1 MIHQN
6 RRKELLSQLDDG
18 ALVII
23 STNPEQLRNGDVH
36 YPFRPH
42 SDFWY
47 LTGFTEPQAV
57 AVFSKD
63 TYTIFLRDKD
73 PAREIWDGKRL
84 GVSDAPQALKADKAY
99 SIDELKTQLPKLI
112 ADATTLYYD
121 FKPCTLDDEIIQH
134 LAKTQYQSL
143 ATYAHEMRLIK
154 DAGEIELMQKAAD
167 ISVNAHQLAMQQT
180 HADLLEFEVA
190 SVFDAEFRKNNA
202 EHAYTPIVAG
212 GENACVL
219 HYIENNKV
227 LNDGDLLL
235 IDAGCEVEGYASD
248 ITRTFPVN
256 GTFSKAQR
264 QIYQIVLDAQLA
276 AIESIKP
283 GVMVVKPHQIATHV
297 IQQGLIDLGIL
308 QADGDL
314 SQFYMHGTGH
324 YLGLDVH
331 DVGTYQKND
340 QHRQY
345 ETGMVTTVEPGIYI
359 RKDDKIN
366 PIYWGIGIRIED
378 DVLITNNGNTV
389 LTGALVKE
397 IDDIES
403 LMRERN
409 EYTASN

>member
-57 AVFSKD
+57 AVFSKN

-73 PAREIWDGKRL
+73 PAREIWDGERL
-84 GVSDAPQALKADKAY
+84 GVSDAPEALKADEAY
-99 SIDELKTQLPKLI
+99 TIDDTKHKLPQLI

-121 FKPCTLDDEIIQH
+121 FKPCTLDDEIIEA
-134 LAKTQYQSL
+134 LAKTNYQSL
-143 ATYAHEMRLIK
+143 SAHVHEMRLVK
-154 DAGEIELMQKAAD
+154 DEAEVELMQKAAD

-180 HADLLEFEVA
+180 QVDLFEFEVA
-190 SVFDAEFRKNNA
+190 SVFDAEFKRNNT
-202 EHAYTPIVAG
+202 EHAYTPIIAG
-212 GENACVL
+212 GKNACVL
-219 HYIENNKV
+219 HYIENNKI

-256 GTFSKAQR
+256 GTFSEAQR

-276 AIESIKP
+276 AIESINP
-283 GVMVVKPHQIATHV
+283 GVSVVKPHQIATQI

-308 QADGDL
+308 QTGGDL

-331 DVGTYQKND
+331 DVGAYQKND

-345 ETGMVTTVEPGIYI
+345 ETGMVTTIEPGIYI

-378 DVLITNNGNTV
+378 DILITNNGNTV
-389 LTGALVKE
+389 LTEALVKE

-403 LMRERN
+403 LMRGK
-409 EYTASN
+409 

>member
-134 LAKTQYQSL
+134 LAKTKYQSL
-143 ATYAHEMRLIK
+143 AAYAHEMRLIK
-154 DAGEIELMQKAAD
+154 DDQEIELMQKAAN
-167 ISVNAHQLAMQQT
+167 ISINAHQLAMQQT
-180 HADLLEFEVA
+180 RADLFEFEVA

-331 DVGTYQKND
+331 DVGAYQKND

-403 LMRERN
+403 LMREK
-409 EYTASN
+409 

>member
-1 MIHQN
+1 VSST
-6 RRKELLSQLDDG
+6 LS
-18 ALVII
+18 
-23 STNPEQLRNGDVH
+23 
-36 YPFRPH
+36 
-42 SDFWY
+42 
-47 LTGFTEPQAV
+47 
-57 AVFSKD
+57 
-63 TYTIFLRDKD
+63 
-73 PAREIWDGKRL
+73 
-84 GVSDAPQALKADKAY
+84 
-99 SIDELKTQLPKLI
+99 
-112 ADATTLYYD
+112 
-121 FKPCTLDDEIIQH
+121 
-134 LAKTQYQSL
+134 
-143 ATYAHEMRLIK
+143 
-154 DAGEIELMQKAAD
+154 
-167 ISVNAHQLAMQQT
+167 
-180 HADLLEFEVA
+180 LE
-190 SVFDAEFRKNNA
+190 KNNT
-202 EHAYTPIVAG
+202 EHAYTPIVAS

-308 QADGDL
+308 QVGGDL

-331 DVGTYQKND
+331 DVGAYQKND

-345 ETGMVTTVEPGIYI
+345 EIGMVTTVEPGIYI

-378 DVLITNNGNTV
+378 DILITNNGNTV

-397 IDDIES
+397 INDIES
-403 LMRERN
+403 LMREK
-409 EYTASN
+409 

>member
-6 RRKELLSQLDDG
+6 RRKELLSQLDEG

-112 ADATTLYYD
+112 VNTTVLYYD
-121 FKPCTLDDEIIQH
+121 FKPCTLDDEIITR
-134 LAKTQYQSL
+134 LPKTQYQSL
-143 ATYAHEMRLIK
+143 ASYVHEMRLIK
-154 DAGEIELMQKAAD
+154 DDGEIELMQKAAD
-167 ISVNAHQLAMQQT
+167 ISVNAHQLAMQRT
-180 HADLLEFEVA
+180 HADLFEFEVA

-219 HYIENNKV
+219 HYIENNKI

-256 GTFSKAQR
+256 GTFSEAQR

-308 QADGDL
+308 QASGDL

-331 DVGTYQKND
+331 DVGAYQKND

-345 ETGMVTTVEPGIYI
+345 EIGMVTTVEPGIYI

-378 DVLITNNGNTV
+378 DVLITNNGNKV

-403 LMRERN
+403 LMREK
-409 EYTASN
+409 

>member
-6 RRKELLSQLDDG
+6 RRKELLSQLDEG

-47 LTGFTEPQAV
+47 LTGFTEPQAI

-84 GVSDAPQALKADKAY
+84 GVSDAPQALKVDKAY

-112 ADATTLYYD
+112 ADATMLYYD
-121 FKPCTLDDEIIQH
+121 FKPCALDDEIIEH
-134 LAKTQYQSL
+134 LVKTKYQSL
-143 ATYAHEMRLIK
+143 AAYAHEMRLIK
-154 DAGEIELMQKAAD
+154 DDQEIELMQKAAN
-167 ISVNAHQLAMQQT
+167 ISINAHQLAMQQT
-180 HADLLEFEVA
+180 RADLFEFEVA

-227 LNDGDLLL
+227 LNDGDLL
-235 IDAGCEVEGYASD
+235 CEVEGYASD

-331 DVGTYQKND
+331 DVGAYQKND

-403 LMRERN
+403 LMREK
-409 EYTASN
+409 

>member
-6 RRKELLSQLDDG
+6 RRKELLSQLDEG

-112 ADATTLYYD
+112 ADAATLYYD

-331 DVGTYQKND
+331 DVGAYQKND

-378 DVLITNNGNTV
+378 DVLITNNGNKV

-403 LMRERN
+403 LMREK
-409 EYTASN
+409 

>member
-6 RRKELLSQLDDG
+6 RRKELLSQLDEG

-121 FKPCTLDDEIIQH
+121 FKPCTLDDEIIAY
-134 LAKTQYQSL
+134 LPKTQYQSL
-143 ATYAHEMRLIK
+143 ASYVHEMRLIK
-154 DAGEIELMQKAAD
+154 SDGEIELMQTAAD

-180 HADLLEFEVA
+180 RADLFEFEVA

-219 HYIENNKV
+219 HYIENNKI

-256 GTFSKAQR
+256 GTFSAAQR

-297 IQQGLIDLGIL
+297 IQQGLVDLGIL

-331 DVGTYQKND
+331 DVGAYQKND

-345 ETGMVTTVEPGIYI
+345 EIGMVTTVEPGIYI

-403 LMRERN
+403 LMREK
-409 EYTASN
+409 

>member
-1 MIHQN
+1 
-6 RRKELLSQLDDG
+6 
-18 ALVII
+18 
-23 STNPEQLRNGDVH
+23 
-36 YPFRPH
+36 
-42 SDFWY
+42 
-47 LTGFTEPQAV
+47 
-57 AVFSKD
+57 
-63 TYTIFLRDKD
+63 
-73 PAREIWDGKRL
+73 
-84 GVSDAPQALKADKAY
+84 
-99 SIDELKTQLPKLI
+99 
-112 ADATTLYYD
+112 
-121 FKPCTLDDEIIQH
+121 
-134 LAKTQYQSL
+134 
-143 ATYAHEMRLIK
+143 
-154 DAGEIELMQKAAD
+154 
-167 ISVNAHQLAMQQT
+167 
-180 HADLLEFEVA
+180 EFEVA

-331 DVGTYQKND
+331 DVGAYQKND

-403 LMRERN
+403 LMREK
-409 EYTASN
+409 

>member
-99 SIDELKTQLPKLI
+99 SINELKTQLPKLI

-331 DVGTYQKND
+331 DVGAYQKND

-403 LMRERN
+403 LMREK
-409 EYTASN
+409 

>member
-6 RRKELLSQLDDG
+6 RRKELLSQLDEG

-121 FKPCTLDDEIIQH
+121 FKPCTLDDEIIAY
-134 LAKTQYQSL
+134 LPKTQYQSL
-143 ATYAHEMRLIK
+143 ASYVHEMRLIK
-154 DAGEIELMQKAAD
+154 SDGEIELMQTAAD

-180 HADLLEFEVA
+180 RADLFEFEVA

-219 HYIENNKV
+219 HYIENNKI

-248 ITRTFPVN
+248 ITRTFPVS
-256 GTFSKAQR
+256 GTFSEAQR
-264 QIYQIVLDAQLA
+264 QIYQIVLDAQLS

-297 IQQGLIDLGIL
+297 IQQGLVDLGIL

-331 DVGTYQKND
+331 DVGAYQKND

-345 ETGMVTTVEPGIYI
+345 EIGMVTTVEPGIYI

-378 DVLITNNGNTV
+378 DVLITNNGNKV

-403 LMRERN
+403 LMREK
-409 EYTASN
+409 

>member
-308 QADGDL
+308 QANGDL

-331 DVGTYQKND
+331 DVGAYQKND

-403 LMRERN
+403 LMREK
-409 EYTASN
+409 

>member
-6 RRKELLSQLDDG
+6 RRKELLSRLDDG

-23 STNPEQLRNGDVH
+23 GTNPEQLRNGDVH

-84 GVSDAPQALKADKAY
+84 GVSNAPQALKADEAY
-99 SIDELKTQLPKLI
+99 SINELKTQLPKLI
-112 ADATTLYYD
+112 VNATGLYYD
-121 FKPCTLDDEIIQH
+121 FKPCTLDDEIIEH
-134 LAKTQYQSL
+134 LAKSKYQSL
-143 ATYAHEMRLIK
+143 ATYVHEMRLIK
-154 DAGEIELMQKAAD
+154 GDEEVEFMQKAAN
-167 ISVNAHQLAMQQT
+167 ISVNAHQLAMHKT
-180 HADLLEFEVA
+180 RASLFEFEVA

-212 GENACVL
+212 GKNACVL
-219 HYIENNKV
+219 HYIENNKI

-256 GTFSKAQR
+256 GTFSEAQR

-331 DVGTYQKND
+331 DVGAYQKND

-345 ETGMVTTVEPGIYI
+345 ELGMVTTVEPGIYI

-378 DVLITNNGNTV
+378 DVLITNNGNKV

-403 LMRERN
+403 LMREK
-409 EYTASN
+409 

>member
-6 RRKELLSQLDDG
+6 RRKELLSQLDEG

-121 FKPCTLDDEIIQH
+121 FKPCTLDDEIIAY
-134 LAKTQYQSL
+134 LPKTQYQSL
-143 ATYAHEMRLIK
+143 ASYVHEMRLIK
-154 DAGEIELMQKAAD
+154 SDGEIELMQKAAD
-167 ISVNAHQLAMQQT
+167 ISVNAHQLAMWQT
-180 HADLLEFEVA
+180 RADLFEFEVA

-219 HYIENNKV
+219 HYIENNKI

-256 GTFSKAQR
+256 GTFSAAQR

-283 GVMVVKPHQIATHV
+283 GVVVVKPHQIATHV
-297 IQQGLIDLGIL
+297 IQQGLVDLGIL

-331 DVGTYQKND
+331 DVGAYQKND

-345 ETGMVTTVEPGIYI
+345 EIGMVTTVEPGIYI

-366 PIYWGIGIRIED
+366 PIYWDIGIRIED
-378 DVLITNNGNTV
+378 DVLITNSGNTV

-403 LMRERN
+403 LMREK
-409 EYTASN
+409 

>member
-6 RRKELLSQLDDG
+6 RRKELLSQLDEG

-121 FKPCTLDDEIIQH
+121 FKPCTLDDEIIAY
-134 LAKTQYQSL
+134 LPKTQYQSL
-143 ATYAHEMRLIK
+143 ASYVHEMRLIK
-154 DAGEIELMQKAAD
+154 SDGEIELMQKAAD

-180 HADLLEFEVA
+180 RADLFEFEVA

-219 HYIENNKV
+219 HYIENNKI

-256 GTFSKAQR
+256 GTFSAAQR

-297 IQQGLIDLGIL
+297 IQQGLVDLGIL

-331 DVGTYQKND
+331 DVGAYQKND

-345 ETGMVTTVEPGIYI
+345 EIGMVTTVEPGIYI

-366 PIYWGIGIRIED
+366 PVYWGIGIRIED
-378 DVLITNNGNTV
+378 DVLITNSGNTV

-403 LMRERN
+403 LMREK
-409 EYTASN
+409 

>member
-1 MIHQN
+1 MIHQK
-6 RRKELLSQLDDG
+6 RRTSLLEQIDEG
-18 ALVII
+18 AVVIV
-23 STNPEQLRNGDVH
+23 STNSEQLRNGDVH

-47 LTGFTEPQAV
+47 LTGFTEPGAV

-84 GVSDAPQALKADKAY
+84 GVLDAPQVLKADKAY
-99 SIDELKTQLPKLI
+99 AIDELKTQLPKLI
-112 ADATTLYYD
+112 ANATSVHYD
-121 FKPCTLDDEIIQH
+121 FKPCTLDDEIIEILVKSNH
-134 LAKTQYQSL
+134 QSL
-143 ATYAHEMRLIK
+143 VTHVHEMRLIK
-154 DAGEIELMQKAAD
+154 DDTEIKLMQKAAD
-167 ISVNAHQLAMQQT
+167 ISVNAHQLAIQQT
-180 HADLLEFEVA
+180 KVGLFEFEVA
-190 SVFDAEFRKNNA
+190 SVFDAEFRKNNT

-235 IDAGCEVEGYASD
+235 IDAGCEVQGYASD

-256 GTFSKAQR
+256 GIFSKAQR
-264 QIYQIVLDAQLA
+264 QIYQIVLNAQLA
-276 AIESIKP
+276 AIKSIKP
-283 GVMVVKPHQIATHV
+283 GAPVVKPHQIATQV

-308 QADGDL
+308 QVGGDL

-345 ETGMVTTVEPGIYI
+345 EPGMVTTVEPGIYI

-403 LMRERN
+403 LMREK
-409 EYTASN
+409 

>member
-331 DVGTYQKND
+331 DVGAYQKND

-366 PIYWGIGIRIED
+366 SIYWGIGIRIED

-403 LMRERN
+403 LMREK
-409 EYTASN
+409 

>member
-6 RRKELLSQLDDG
+6 RRKELLSQLDEG

-180 HADLLEFEVA
+180 HADLFEFEVA

-331 DVGTYQKND
+331 DVGAYQKND

-378 DVLITNNGNTV
+378 DVLITNNGNKV

-403 LMRERN
+403 LMREK
-409 EYTASN
+409 

>member
-6 RRKELLSQLDDG
+6 RRKELLSQLDEG

-180 HADLLEFEVA
+180 HADLFEFEVA

-331 DVGTYQKND
+331 DVGAYQKND

-403 LMRERN
+403 LMREK
-409 EYTASN
+409 

>member
-84 GVSDAPQALKADKAY
+84 GVSDAPQALKSDKAY

-331 DVGTYQKND
+331 DVGAYQKND

-403 LMRERN
+403 LMREK
-409 EYTASN
+409 

>member
-6 RRKELLSQLDDG
+6 RRKELLSQLDEG

-112 ADATTLYYD
+112 ANAATLYYD

-331 DVGTYQKND
+331 DVGAYQKND

-403 LMRERN
+403 LMREK
-409 EYTASN
+409 

>member
-6 RRKELLSQLDDG
+6 RRKELLSQLDEG

-121 FKPCTLDDEIIQH
+121 FKPCTLDDEIIAY
-134 LAKTQYQSL
+134 LPKTQYQSL
-143 ATYAHEMRLIK
+143 ASYVHEMRLIK
-154 DAGEIELMQKAAD
+154 SDGEIELMQKAAD
-167 ISVNAHQLAMQQT
+167 ISVNAHQLAMRQT
-180 HADLLEFEVA
+180 RADLFEFEVA

-219 HYIENNKV
+219 HYIENNKI

-256 GTFSKAQR
+256 GTFSAAQR

-283 GVMVVKPHQIATHV
+283 GVVVVKPHQIATHV
-297 IQQGLIDLGIL
+297 IQQGLVDLGIL

-331 DVGTYQKND
+331 DVGAYQKND

-345 ETGMVTTVEPGIYI
+345 EIGMVTTVEPGIYI

-366 PIYWGIGIRIED
+366 PIYWDIGIRIED
-378 DVLITNNGNTV
+378 DVLITNSGNTV

-403 LMRERN
+403 LMREK
-409 EYTASN
+409 

>member
-6 RRKELLSQLDDG
+6 RRKELLSQLDEG

-73 PAREIWDGKRL
+73 PAREISDGKRL

-121 FKPCTLDDEIIQH
+121 FKPCTLDDEIIAY
-134 LAKTQYQSL
+134 LPKTQYQSL
-143 ATYAHEMRLIK
+143 ASYVHEMRLIK
-154 DAGEIELMQKAAD
+154 SDGEIELMQKAAD
-167 ISVNAHQLAMQQT
+167 ISVNAHQLAMRQT
-180 HADLLEFEVA
+180 RADLFEFEVA

-219 HYIENNKV
+219 HYIENNKI

-256 GTFSKAQR
+256 GTFSAAQR

-283 GVMVVKPHQIATHV
+283 GVVVVKPHQIATHV
-297 IQQGLIDLGIL
+297 IQQGLVDLGIL

-331 DVGTYQKND
+331 DVGAYQKND

-345 ETGMVTTVEPGIYI
+345 EIGMVTTVEPGIYI

-366 PIYWGIGIRIED
+366 PIYWDIGIRIED
-378 DVLITNNGNTV
+378 DVLITNSGNTV

-403 LMRERN
+403 LMREK
-409 EYTASN
+409 